1 MKTKKQ
7 LQRELI
13 AAERENVR
21 LRGENDFLKAE
32 KQTYLLA
39 LSQAKKDLK
48 AAQTEAREAHKAA
61 LNDWGEAR
69 QEAKNARALADKLLY
84 INDVLCAELQ
94 DCDRCIE
101 TVRMGLEQKSAR
113 SELLN
118 RITGPLV

>member
-21 LRGENDFLKAE
+21 LRGDNDFLKAE
-32 KQTYLLA
+32 KQTYMLA
-39 LSQAKKDLK
+39 LSQTKKDLK
-48 AAQTEAREAHKAA
+48 AAQTEAMEALKAA

-94 DCDRCIE
+94 ACDRCID
-101 TVRMGLEQKSAR
+101 TVKLGLEQNSDRAA
-113 SELLN
+113 LLN